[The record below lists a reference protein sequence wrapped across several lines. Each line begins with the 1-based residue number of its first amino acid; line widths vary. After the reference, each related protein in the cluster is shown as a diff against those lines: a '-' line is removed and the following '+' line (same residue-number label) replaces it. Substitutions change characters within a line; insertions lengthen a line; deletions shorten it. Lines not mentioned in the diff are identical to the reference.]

1 MSQTFT
7 NSQIE
12 HISIHHERYKTAPIQ
27 VSKKKKI
34 LVAPKTVNNNGTGK
48 KFVKHTNIYNSK
60 KA

>member
-12 HISIHHERYKTAPIQ
+12 HISIHQERYKTAPIQ
-27 VSKKKKI
+27 VSKKKI

-60 KA
+60 IA